1 MTSLVIQTA
10 FLGDVVLTTPLL
22 EALAARHGPVDVVT
36 TPAAAALVET
46 HPAVRRVIPYDKRGR
61 DSGLPGFVRMLRTIR
76 AGRYDVA
83 YLPHRSLRSA
93 ALAWLAHIP
102 QRIGFAD
109 GWRSL
114 YTESRARPEQGH
126 EIDRLLALGDVAPP
140 APPSLGVRPTLRITE
155 TDRTRTEEFLRAHGV
170 GGDEP
175 MVALAPGSIWGSK
188 RWPYYPELAQRLV
201 ASVAIVV
208 VGSPEDRALG
218 DEVVQA
224 VEAGATP
231 GRAVNACGSLTL
243 RQSAEA
249 IRRSKALV
257 TNDSAPLHLA
267 QAVET
272 PTVAIFGSTVPA
284 FGFGPRGPRDQVV
297 ELAGLPCRPCSRHG
311 PPVCPLGHHR
321 CMRDV
326 GVERVLAAIVATGAL
341 ERGAA

>member
-22 EALAARHGPVDVVT
+22 EALATRHGPVDVVT

-46 HPAVRRVIPYDKRGR
+46 HPAVRRVIPYDKRGAAR
-61 DSGLPGFVRMLRTIR
+61 GLAGFARLVRTLR
-76 AGRYDVA
+76 AERYEVA

-93 ALAWLAHIP
+93 ALAWLAGIP
-102 QRIGFAD
+102 RRIGFAD

-114 YTESRARPEQGH
+114 YTESRGRATLGH
-126 EIDRLLALGDVAPP
+126 EIDRLLALGDESGPTPTPTP
-140 APPSLGVRPTLRITE
+140 ARPALYVTPA
-155 TDRTRTEEFLRAHGV
+155 DRAATEEFLRAHGIH
-170 GGDEP
+170 EP
-175 MVALAPGSIWGSK
+175 FIALAPGSIWGSK
-188 RWPYYPELAQRLV
+188 RWAYYPELAQQLV
-201 ASVAIVV
+201 ARVAIVV
-208 VGSPEDRALG
+208 VGSPEDAAIG
-218 DEVVQA
+218 EEIVQA

-231 GRAVNACGSLTL
+231 GEGRVVNACGKLTL

-272 PTVAIFGSTVPA
+272 PTVAIFGPTVPA
-284 FGFGPRGPRDQVV
+284 FGFGPRGPRDSVV
-297 ELAGLPCRPCSRHG
+297 ELTGLPCRPCSRHG

-326 GVERVLAAIVATGAL
+326 RVERVLAAIEATGAL
-341 ERGAA
+341 APA